1 MTGNIHQ
8 GQPVIKIGA
17 EIDATRLLVIL
28 LHGRG
33 SNAQGMLP
41 LAEALH
47 IEGTRFLIP
56 QAGLNRWYPRP
67 AFDPL
72 ETNEPDLSSALEMIR
87 GLVNDA
93 HENGFSDQQIA
104 LGGFSQGACLAS
116 EFTARNAK
124 KYAGLFLFS
133 GALIGPRE
141 ISRDYQGSFDNM
153 PVFIGGSDV
162 DPWVAHDLISNTT
175 ATFQK
180 MGAKVDFHTY
190 PGMGHTINQDE
201 IARVRTMLSKAISPE
216 FIT

>member
-1 MTGNIHQ
+1 MNGNIHQ

-17 EIDATRLLVIL
+17 EIDATRLLVII

-56 QAGLNRWYPRP
+56 QGGLNRWYPRP

-72 ETNEPDLSSALEMIR
+72 ETNEPDLSSALDMIA
-87 GLVNDA
+87 GLVEDA

-116 EFTARNAK
+116 EFAARNAM
-124 KYAGLFLFS
+124 KYAGLFILS
-133 GALIGPRE
+133 GALIGPRG
-141 ISRDYQGSFDNM
+141 ISRDYQGTFDNM
-153 PVFIGGSDV
+153 PVLIGGCDV
-162 DPWVAHDLISNTT
+162 DPWVAHDLISNT
-175 ATFQK
+175 ATTFRK
-180 MGAKVDFHTY
+180 MGAEVDFRTY

-201 IARVRTMLSKAISPE
+201 IDHVKTMLTRAIAE
-216 FIT
+216 FVT